1 MLNVPSHEDQR
12 NVDVVRIPSA
22 VAGTLRYI
30 VLIMGRLQNNLHA
43 SAALAVVAVDGTELQ
58 LLGNAFGRGLS
69 MSKA

>member
-43 SAALAVVAVDGTELQ
+43 SAALTLMARNFNCSGMLSVEV
-58 LLGNAFGRGLS
+58 FS